1 MTTPALKPSFM
12 VQASDDLGQ
21 TAFVQLSLPDG
32 KFVNFSIDRDAAYAL
47 AFDLMYHIHRQEKAI
62 ADAPKNPDNTHS

>member
-1 MTTPALKPSFM
+1 MTTPALKTSFV

-62 ADAPKNPDNTHS
+62 ADAPKNLDNTHS

>member
-1 MTTPALKPSFM
+1 M

-62 ADAPKNPDNTHS
+62 ADAPKNLDNTHS

>member
-1 MTTPALKPSFM
+1 MTTPALKTSFV

-32 KFVNFSIDRDAAYAL
+32 KG
-47 AFDLMYHIHRQEKAI
+47 E
-62 ADAPKNPDNTHS
+62 